1 MTKEQAVELYM
12 ATSELYSK
20 AVDFLVYEAGRE
32 DKDDNIITNL
42 KAMIVS
48 INNILATLHMK
59 IREAPVDGNEKQG

>member
-1 MTKEQAVELYM
+1 MTKDQAVELYM

-32 DKDDNIITNL
+32 DKNDNIITNL

-48 INNILATLHMK
+48 INNIMATLHIK
-59 IREAPVDGNEKQG
+59 IREVEGDGKEKQG